1 MSKDNNYLV
10 GNGKPPKHTQFKPGQ
25 SGNPR
30 GRPPGSKNLATDLTE
45 ELGERLPVNIGGKKV
60 KLSKQRTLVKT
71 MLQKA
76 MNGDTRSAGI
86 IFRLMEK
93 LLDTGGSEKESSLS
107 PDDRAVLEDF
117 EQQIRME
124 EQDKMSDNTPPDKA
138 ESGTTKRSRKS
149 KKERRK

>member
-1 MSKDNNYLV
+1 
-10 GNGKPPKHTQFKPGQ
+10 
-25 SGNPR
+25 
-30 GRPPGSKNLATDLTE
+30 
-45 ELGERLPVNIGGKKV
+45 
-60 KLSKQRTLVKT
+60 
-71 MLQKA
+71 
-76 MNGDTRSAGI
+76 I
-86 IFRLMEK
+86 IFGLMEK

-124 EQDKMSDNTPPDKA
+124 EQDKMSDITPPDKA